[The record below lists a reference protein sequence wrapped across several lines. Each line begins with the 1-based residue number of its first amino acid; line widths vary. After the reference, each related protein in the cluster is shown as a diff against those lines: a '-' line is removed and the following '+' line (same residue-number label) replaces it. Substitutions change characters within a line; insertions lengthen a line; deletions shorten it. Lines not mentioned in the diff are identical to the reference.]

1 MGRARSPPRRA
12 LSPMGRPRSPP
23 RAQGDSYRP
32 DRDGPSLPPPRG
44 ARDSRPIFAEPMSHA
59 VCLFLFPLVCA
70 DKQQRG
76 PPRERPLAERMS
88 LDDRDRRYPPRDDR
102 DRRW

>member
-1 MGRARSPPRRA
+1 
-12 LSPMGRPRSPP
+12 
-23 RAQGDSYRP
+23 
-32 DRDGPSLPPPRG
+32 
-44 ARDSRPIFAEPMSHA
+44 MS
-59 VCLFLFPLVCA
+59 FLASMKDA
-70 DKQQRG
+70 DEQQRG